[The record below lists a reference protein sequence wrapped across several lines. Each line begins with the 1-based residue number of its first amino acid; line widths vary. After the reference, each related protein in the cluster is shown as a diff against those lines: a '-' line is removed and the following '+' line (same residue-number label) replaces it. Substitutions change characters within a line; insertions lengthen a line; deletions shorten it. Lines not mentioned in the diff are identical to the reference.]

1 MLLTCPQCV
10 TIFRVD
16 RLRGALRNVGSWS
29 GHPAPLRVRVTR
41 PDGMILNETAIRLD
55 DWIIAAN
62 QQSPFFVQLDI
73 DSGAKTKVSVTP
85 ISRPIFD

>member
-1 MLLTCPQCV
+1 V
-10 TIFRVD
+10 
-16 RLRGALRNVGSWS
+16 
-29 GHPAPLRVRVTR
+29 
-41 PDGMILNETAIRLD
+41 ILNKTLIRPD

-73 DSGAKTKVSVTP
+73 DSGAKFEVSVIP

>member
-1 MLLTCPQCV
+1 
-10 TIFRVD
+10 
-16 RLRGALRNVGSWS
+16 
-29 GHPAPLRVRVTR
+29 
-41 PDGMILNETAIRLD
+41 MILNETAIRLD

-73 DSGAKTKVSVTP
+73 DSIAKAEVSVLP

>member
-1 MLLTCPQCV
+1 ML
-10 TIFRVD
+10 

-29 GHPAPLRVRVTR
+29 GDAAPLRVWVTR
-41 PDGMILNETAIRLD
+41 PDGVILNETIIRPD
-55 DWIIAAN
+55 GRISAAN

-73 DSGAKTKVSVTP
+73 DSGAKAEVSVIP